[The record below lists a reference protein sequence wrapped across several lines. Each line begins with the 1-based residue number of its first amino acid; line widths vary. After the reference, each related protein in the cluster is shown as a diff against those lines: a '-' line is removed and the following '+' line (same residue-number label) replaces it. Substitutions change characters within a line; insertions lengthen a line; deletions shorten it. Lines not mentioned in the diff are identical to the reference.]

1 VYSPFNFN
9 GLQTIIRYQG
19 GNVEIRRILVLIFS
33 VLVLAG
39 TANADPAG
47 SEVLEGPTETQS
59 NMPDVGNVKSA
70 AARFGE
76 ASGPVTAAAAELEKA
91 VPSCESKKTIAD
103 TMCLEKS
110 SPAISSF
117 LNENGNLVSMGLA
130 VGGSLVEQCSG
141 IADLLNKAG
150 VVFGAYQAACNTA
163 KAVCASSCTSIKA
176 AGAKVEAATKQAITA
191 ISNEVNSICLK
202 AANPAYEIPCQE
214 KRTQLEQAVQAQ
226 GAIKTELAK
235 IETGTGKK
243 SAICTGFEK
252 NVQSAMLGAI
262 SALQG
267 MVKSKQC
274 EDKNTSDAVVAAT
287 DCYTATAPGYSTP
300 NCQCTRGEKSPAE
313 CQALNI
319 NPNSIKAATIALP
332 PVGTTGSAGGL
343 GLGGLDTGTDQKN
356 LGASSASLGAGA
368 PVEGGGG
375 GASGGGGV
383 GGGGA
388 QDGSA
393 GGRRLNTNILGG
405 GFGGGGGGG
414 SNGAGPGY
422 DSKLKEYM
430 PGGKND
436 PNRTIASQLAKEVT
450 PQAGRSNWEKV
461 KLRYRDNFSTLLNK

>member
-176 AGAKVEAATKQAITA
+176 AGAKVKAATKEALSIIEQKATFCKQSEAGIVCEKYVTEAQQARIA
-191 ISNEVNSICLK
+191 SSNIN
-202 AANPAYEIPCQE
+202 
-214 KRTQLEQAVQAQ
+214 
-226 GAIKTELAK
+226 TELAK

-243 SAICTGFEK
+243 SAICTGYEK

-319 NPNSIKAATIALP
+319 NPNSIKAAAIALP

-422 DSKLKEYM
+422 DSELKKYM